1 MDCASFVVDHCLR
14 NTLHVLALTG
24 RAVVTNFVQR
34 DKNCPFTTPP
44 RLSARTHARP
54 CQAMSGARPYD
65 EEEAHDSDEEEET
78 DDSATDESDS
88 FDDEQSWC
96 ATRSS
101 TRVPFSQ
108 NAVCLTC
115 SASACPG
122 SLGFVR
128 FVGTSSS
135 AQWTKIIYATTST
148 CRVSQHRHVE
158 CVRKHTRLCPCGR
171 ELQRRRQLSWVLKGL
186 YHLCCSPTPRRLSSD
201 RASLPAT
208 PSMYLPCPRSRCR
221 PGTTTTR

>member
-1 MDCASFVVDHCLR
+1 MLCGCSALKHTPRACSHGARCCAKVRPARRKLLV
-14 NTLHVLALTG
+14 
-24 RAVVTNFVQR
+24 
-34 DKNCPFTTPP
+34 FTPSPP
-44 RLSARTHARP
+44 AFICAHAMSDARP
-54 CQAMSGARPYD
+54 PYD

-101 TRVPFSQ
+101 TRVPFPQ

-115 SASACPG
+115 SLPRLVQDLLVLCAAGERVLLRSGPRLYTRRLQLVGSRSTGTWSACGSTRGCVPAG
-122 SLGFVR
+122 GSSSVAGSSLGCSRGF
-128 FVGTSSS
+128 SN
-135 AQWTKIIYATTST
+135 
-148 CRVSQHRHVE
+148 
-158 CVRKHTRLCPCGR
+158 
-171 ELQRRRQLSWVLKGL
+171 
-186 YHLCCSPTPRRLSSD
+186 CCSPTPRRLSSD

>member
-1 MDCASFVVDHCLR
+1 MLCGCSALKHTPRACSHGARCCAKVRPARRKLLV
-14 NTLHVLALTG
+14 
-24 RAVVTNFVQR
+24 
-34 DKNCPFTTPP
+34 FTPSPP
-44 RLSARTHARP
+44 AFICAHAMSDARP
-54 CQAMSGARPYD
+54 PYD

-101 TRVPFSQ
+101 TRVPFPQ

-128 FVGTSSS
+128 CGGTSSS

-186 YHLCCSPTPRRLSSD
+186 LQLLQPHTASPVL
-201 RASLPAT
+201 
-208 PSMYLPCPRSRCR
+208 
-221 PGTTTTR
+221 

>member
-1 MDCASFVVDHCLR
+1 
-14 NTLHVLALTG
+14 
-24 RAVVTNFVQR
+24 
-34 DKNCPFTTPP
+34 
-44 RLSARTHARP
+44 
-54 CQAMSGARPYD
+54 MSGARPPYD

-128 FVGTSSS
+128 FGGTSSS
-135 AQWTKIIYATTST
+135 VQWTKIIYATTST